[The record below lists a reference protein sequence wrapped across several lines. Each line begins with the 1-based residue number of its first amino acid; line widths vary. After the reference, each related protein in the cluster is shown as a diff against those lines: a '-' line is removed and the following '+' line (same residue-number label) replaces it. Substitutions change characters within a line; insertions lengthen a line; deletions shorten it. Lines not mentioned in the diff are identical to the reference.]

1 VCADQPPSEGGRRLL
16 RCGDIC
22 AGGGGNISAMPPGDA
37 GALREVDEHTE
48 RGVEEDVRRR
58 IGQEYLG
65 YAQP

>member
-1 VCADQPPSEGGRRLL
+1 MCADQPPSEGGRRLL

-22 AGGGGNISAMPPGDA
+22 AGGGNISAMPPGDA
-37 GALREVDEHTE
+37 GALSEVDEHTE